1 MLSFLY
7 HVIGKR
13 ENLLLAHLCA
23 LRFELPSEEVTEHL
37 DALLLGKLLV
47 EDAVVTAAPVLLSD
61 EVGLLPIEAVKFDA
75 VQEGVGIPP
84 ARGHSTPSACSTG
97 VSPCSTCCLLR

>member
-23 LRFELPSEEVTEHL
+23 LRFELPSEEVTEHQ

-47 EDAVVTAAPVLLSD
+47 EDAVVHRSSKA
-61 EVGLLPIEAVKFDA
+61 
-75 VQEGVGIPP
+75 
-84 ARGHSTPSACSTG
+84 
-97 VSPCSTCCLLR
+97 